1 MAKNILQ
8 EPSKNFNDTIALFA
22 SGIEGVFDGQI
33 AKETIYVKG
42 GTKNLNGDVML
53 AEIKIATKLKQS
65 SDYYREY
72 DEENSTHLV
81 RQTNVCKDSFV
92 SGKNFIGHKITF
104 KEKQSVEIRLEPN
117 DKAIYGGDKHCIAAV
132 IKHLGVGVGLSINT
146 DGVPTYKKN
155 KIKIDGASKVEI
167 FIKVTTGLNPISQK
181 RETDENRLLENLR
194 GQMYLMESELFDVLK
209 MKHLMDIDKLKIM
222 E

>member
-8 EPSKNFNDTIALFA
+8 EPSKNFNDTIKLSA
-22 SGIEGVFDGQI
+22 SGIEGFFDGQI

-42 GTKNLNGDVML
+42 GNLTLNGDVLL
-53 AEIKIATKLKQS
+53 AEIKIATKLKQA

-72 DEENSTHLV
+72 DEEKTTHLV
-81 RQTNVCKDSFV
+81 RQSNVCKDSFV
-92 SGKNFIGHKITF
+92 SGKNFIGHKLSF
-104 KEKQSVEIRLEPN
+104 KEKQKVEIELAPCN
-117 DKAIYGGDKHCIAAV
+117 KAIYGGDKHCVVAV
-132 IKHLGVGVGLSINT
+132 IKHLGVGVGISINT

-155 KIKIDGASKVEI
+155 KIKIDGASKLEL
-167 FIKVTTGLNPISQK
+167 FIKITTGLNPISK
-181 RETDENRLLENLR
+181 IRETDENRLLENLR